1 MFCFFLWLSFLFL
14 YQSTF
19 SVYLFLI
26 LACIMLYFLYYY
38 TFTLNSFSGIQ
49 FFLNAQ
55 FFIYFVVSEV
65 FFFFG
70 IFWSLF
76 WVIFSYD
83 SCFLLALNVIF
94 PFGLALFNTFLLL
107 LSSTFAVLYHINIL
121 NNVLDNNLLFCIFCG
136 LFFIINQYIEFN
148 VCFYTISDFSF
159 CSIFFFGTGFHGF
172 HVFVGLCF
180 LLILNFRKNIIYFV
194 NCSLLY
200 WHFVDVIWLFLFS
213 FIYIVVFYLFV
224 G

>member
-1 MFCFFLWLSFLFL
+1 MFCMFFSLCYFFNYKKNVVYIFFIFLFFSMLFFLNYYSLSL
-14 YQSTF
+14 SE
-19 SVYLFLI
+19 
-26 LACIMLYFLYYY
+26 Y
-38 TFTLNSFSGIQ
+38 TFIQ
-49 FFLNAQ
+49 FFLNSQ

-76 WVIFSYD
+76 WIMFCYD
-83 SCFLLALNVIF
+83 SCFLLYIYNIF

-107 LSSTFAVLYHINIL
+107 SSSTFAILYHL
-121 NNVLDNNLLFCIFCG
+121 NYLNYKLDFNLIICIFLG
-136 LFFIINQYIEFN
+136 LFFLINQIIEFN
-148 VCFYTISDFSF
+148 VCFFTISNFSF

-172 HVFVGLCF
+172 HVLVGLIF
-180 LLILNFRKNIIYFV
+180 LILLNFRLNILFFV

-213 FIYIVVFYLFV
+213 FIYIVIFYLYL
-224 G
+224 